1 MGVGSGVWGVGEK
14 PLGFRIG
21 VITPTPHPQLPT
33 PTYNPSMA
41 ENDDKEKTKKKMDKA
56 RFRAILKDA
65 GEIIWRS
72 RARLAIG
79 IPLLL
84 ANRLTGIVLPYMSKL
99 LYDNVI
105 AKGQVDLLPK
115 LVLVSLAVAIFGGS

>member
-1 MGVGSGVWGVGEK
+1 MGVGGAGGGGLRTTGLSDSHS
-14 PLGFRIG
+14 
-21 VITPTPHPQLPT
+21 PTPDPRLP
-33 PTYNPSMA
+33 YNRVMA
-41 ENDDKEKTKKKMDKA
+41 DQDANDKTKTKKKMDKA
-56 RFRAILKDA
+56 RLRAILKDA

-84 ANRLTGIVLPYMSKL
+84 VNRLSSVVLPYMSKL

-105 AKGQVDLLPK
+105 TQGQVDLLPK
-115 LVLVSLAVAIFGGS
+115 LVLVSLGVAIF

>member
-1 MGVGSGVWGVGEK
+1 
-14 PLGFRIG
+14 
-21 VITPTPHPQLPT
+21 
-33 PTYNPSMA
+33 MA
-41 ENDDKEKTKKKMDKA
+41 HHDTDDKAKTKKKMDKA

-84 ANRLTGIVLPYMSKL
+84 VNRLSSIVLPYMSKL
-99 LYDNVI
+99 LYDDVI
-105 AKGQVDLLPK
+105 GRGHVDLLPK
-115 LVLVSLAVAIFGGS
+115 LVLVSLGVAIFGGTTDYALAQILAI